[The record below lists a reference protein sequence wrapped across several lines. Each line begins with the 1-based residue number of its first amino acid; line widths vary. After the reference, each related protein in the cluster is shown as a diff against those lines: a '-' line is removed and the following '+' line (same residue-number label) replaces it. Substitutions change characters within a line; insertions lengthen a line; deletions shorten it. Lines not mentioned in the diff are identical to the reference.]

1 MIGYLLRRAASTL
14 PTILGI
20 TLVTFFLVELLPG
33 REFALS
39 GAGPEARAM
48 SPAALA
54 QLRARYHLEDPLPL
68 RYGGWL
74 VDFLRWDFGTSLLD
88 GRPVGQVVAAA
99 AWRTGLLNLLALSLA
114 LAISVP
120 LGMRWA
126 RVGGAGEERAGSL
139 VLYLLYA
146 FPTFAAAVIL
156 QHLFA
161 VRLGILPL
169 QGLTSLPESEP
180 LARRALDLGRHLLL
194 PVICLSYGSLAYL
207 TRFTRW
213 NLAEAMT
220 GPALAAARARGVREE
235 TLSRRHA
242 LRLAL
247 PPLLA
252 LIGAL
257 IPALLAGS
265 VLVETIFSVPGI
277 GRLYFHAL
285 ANRDYPVVLGLAA
298 LASLI
303 TLFGSLAAELLCLF
317 ADPRLREISPDAAS
331 R

>member
-1 MIGYLLRRAASTL
+1 MIGYLMRRAASTL
-14 PTILGI
+14 PTLLGI
-20 TLVTFFLVELLPG
+20 TLLTFLLVELLPG

-39 GAGPEARAM
+39 GGGAESAGL
-48 SPAALA
+48 SPAALS
-54 QLRARYHLEDPLPL
+54 QLRERYRLDDPLPA
-68 RYGGWL
+68 RYGRWL
-74 VDFLRWDFGTSLLD
+74 ADFMRWDFGTSLLD
-88 GRPVGQVVAAA
+88 GRPVGQIVSAA
-99 AWRTGLLNLLALSLA
+99 AWRTGLLNVLALALALSVS
-114 LAISVP
+114 IP

-126 RVGGAGEERAGSL
+126 RTGGAPEERAGSL
-139 VLYLLYA
+139 LLYLLYA
-146 FPTFAAAVIL
+146 FPAFVAAVVL

-161 VRLGILPL
+161 VRLGVLPL
-169 QGLTSLPESEP
+169 QGLTDLPPSEP
-180 LARRALDLGRHLLL
+180 WVRRVLDLGRHLVL
-194 PVICLSYGSLAYL
+194 PVLCLSYGSLAYL

-213 NLAEAMT
+213 NLAEAMG
-220 GPALAAARARGVREE
+220 GPEVGAARARGLTEKI
-235 TLSRRHA
+235 LSRRHA

-252 LIGAL
+252 LLGAL

-265 VLVETIFSVPGI
+265 VLVETVFSIPGM
-277 GRLYFHAL
+277 GRLYFEAL

-317 ADPRLREISPDAAS
+317 ADPRLRESSHDAPA